1 VAYQRT
7 LAWLLR
13 KAMESQRQYFV
24 VEEYTDK
31 RKKHQR
37 ILDGLSG
44 PASNFKLY
52 VKPTHTDF
60 ISQFLD
66 YPSVGHDDI
75 IETVAVAVE
84 KLSNAAY
91 DASVDDWGNSL
102 EDDDALPK
110 LTHRNLAP

>member
-1 VAYQRT
+1 MPNRSADS
-7 LAWLLR
+7 LFLLIR
-13 KAMESQRQYFV
+13 SLEKSE
-24 VEEYTDK
+24 K
-31 RKKHQR
+31 R
-37 ILDGLSG
+37 
-44 PASNFKLY
+44 NFKLY